1 MAKKSSPQKSNDSL
15 PGTLWHGLLSLLGGV
30 KPFLNHLQ
38 SDFKK
43 KLRHYAKVIEQRIL
57 AFIFRGT
64 TLFLS
69 VIFITFGFL
78 FVLMDYANLSRA
90 VACLCCGLF
99 ALLVF
104 SLSIHFTK

>member
-1 MAKKSSPQKSNDSL
+1 MKKSPNSQKPDSL
-15 PGTLWHGLLSLLGGV
+15 ASTFWQGLLALVGGV
-30 KPFLNHLQ
+30 KPFIHHLQ
-38 SDFKK
+38 TDFKK

-104 SLSIHFTK
+104 SISIHLTK